1 MGKHKRYKTMVEDWK
16 KERDEAIR
24 KQDVSEFKKF
34 YAKWLYSGAYE
45 LPLPD
50 NDKVIEIALRK
61 MLYNLPTATPE
72 EKETARKWLLS
83 HGCSTNLN
91 MIGAEE

>member
-1 MGKHKRYKTMVEDWK
+1 MGKHKCYIAMVENWK
-16 KERDEAIR
+16 KERDEAVK
-24 KQDVSEFKKF
+24 KQDVSEFRKF
-34 YAKWLYSGAYE
+34 YMKWLDKGTYE

-72 EKETARKWLLS
+72 EKEAARKWLLS
-83 HGCSTNLN
+83 HGCSINLN
-91 MIGAEE
+91 MIGVEE